1 MNRTPSQIASSVA
14 IALVLAVTYAA
25 AATPATKAAPKHAVP
40 AATLVTD
47 TELKWNDVPDVPG
60 AKMASLHGDP
70 GKGPSHFFLKLP
82 AGFSAG
88 MHFHNADHWVAVVAG
103 TLVLGPEG
111 GAEKT
116 LPPGSGFGFTGKK
129 KHTTACA
136 AGADCILFVD
146 ARAKWD
152 VVPVAKK

>member
-1 MNRTPSQIASSVA
+1 MSRIALSLAIAS
-14 IALVLAVTYAA
+14 VLALTAVA
-25 AATPATKAAPKHAVP
+25 AATPAPKAAPKHAVP
-40 AATLVTD
+40 TATLVSNA
-47 TELKWNDVPDVPG
+47 ELKWNDVPDVPG

-88 MHFHNADHWVAVVAG
+88 LHFHNADHWVAVVSG
-103 TLVLGPEG
+103 TLVLTPEG
-111 GAEKT
+111 GAEKR
-116 LPPGSGFGFTGKK
+116 LPAGSGFGFTGKK
-129 KHTTACA
+129 KHTTSCD
-136 AGADCILFVD
+136 AGTDCILFVD

>member
-1 MNRTPSQIASSVA
+1 MKRILSHIVSPVA
-14 IALVLAVTYAA
+14 IVSMLALTAVAA
-25 AATPATKAAPKHAVP
+25 ETPAHKAAPKHAAP
-40 AATLVTD
+40 AATLVSAD
-47 TELKWNDVPDVPG
+47 ELKWNDAADVPG
-60 AKMASLHGDP
+60 AKIASLQGDP

-82 AGFSAG
+82 AGFTAG
-88 MHFHNADHWVAVVAG
+88 LHFHNADHWVAVVSG
-103 TLVLGPEG
+103 TLVLVPEG

-116 LPPGSGFGFTGKK
+116 LPAGSGFVFTGKK

-136 AGADCILFVD
+136 AGTDCILFID